1 MGILGQKNLGNSR
14 IPRIEFR
21 IPRIEFRIH
30 KVLLVSLRYKQFSL
44 FALSFGLLMLDS
56 SYVVLLAKSCLS
68 YSLILSMFIK
78 NDKICRFTLLYFHS
92 QTKLTRSKK

>member
-14 IPRIEFR
+14 IPRIKFR
-21 IPRIEFRIH
+21 IPRIKFRIH

-68 YSLILSMFIK
+68 YSLIAKSLMIAGM
-78 NDKICRFTLLYFHS
+78 KIWRVN
-92 QTKLTRSKK
+92 

>member
-14 IPRIEFR
+14 IPRIKFR
-21 IPRIEFRIH
+21 IPRIKFRIH

-68 YSLILSMFIK
+68 YSLIAKSLMVARIK
-78 NDKICRFTLLYFHS
+78 IWRVN
-92 QTKLTRSKK
+92 

>member
-14 IPRIEFR
+14 IPRIKS
-21 IPRIEFRIH
+21 IIH

-44 FALSFGLLMLDS
+44 FELSFGLLMLDS

-68 YSLILSMFIK
+68 YSLIAKSLMVARIK
-78 NDKICRFTLLYFHS
+78 IWRVN
-92 QTKLTRSKK
+92 

>member
-14 IPRIEFR
+14 IPRINSKIPKAKSR
-21 IPRIEFRIH
+21 IPRIDSRIH

-68 YSLILSMFIK
+68 YSLIAKSLMIAWM
-78 NDKICRFTLLYFHS
+78 KIWRVN
-92 QTKLTRSKK
+92 

>member
-1 MGILGQKNLGNSR
+1 MRDFGNSGAKILGNS
-14 IPRIEFR
+14 R

-68 YSLILSMFIK
+68 YSLITKSLIIAGM
-78 NDKICRFTLLYFHS
+78 KIWIVN
-92 QTKLTRSKK
+92 